1 MADEPVVPATP
12 EGEPAAAAPVTEPVT
27 PDPKEQKIQELTEKV
42 SRYEQLVV
50 TPEYQAFLAQ
60 RGQQAQ
66 PQRREYSDDEKAK
79 FQEKLN
85 SMSRAEF
92 AAFVRD
98 LTVETVKEQM
108 FLPIQSAMV
117 TEKVKDQIVDVS
129 TKFPDFWDY
138 RTEMINISNSNPTL
152 NAEQV
157 YHLAKAG
164 RASAPA
170 ATQAKP
176 PARKPGGE
184 TPSGPPATRTE
195 KTSTDFTAAFET
207 AFKKV
212 GL

>member
-1 MADEPVVPATP
+1 MSEETTTTTGAVPEASTTEALTTGTPTTVV
-12 EGEPAAAAPVTEPVT
+12 
-27 PDPKEQKIQELTEKV
+27 DPKDEQLKQLSEKV

-60 RGQQAQ
+60 RNQQQ
-66 PQRREYSDDEKAK
+66 PTGLKREYSPDEKAA

-85 SMSRAEF
+85 NMSRAEF

-108 FLPIQSAMV
+108 FIPIQNSLV
-117 TEKVKDQIVDVS
+117 TDKVRSQINDVS
-129 TKFPDFWDY
+129 AKFPDFWDY
-138 RTEMINISNSNPTL
+138 KPEMIAISNSNPTL

-170 ATQAKP
+170 GSGAKP
-176 PARKPGGE
+176 PVRKPGGE
-184 TPSGPPATRTE
+184 TPTGPPAP
-195 KTSTDFTAAFET
+195 
-207 AFKKV
+207 
-212 GL
+212 